1 MVAEWVESEQENT
14 GEWIIAKTNKSISM
28 TIKNIL
34 ISDKT
39 KQNKKKLMADSQQHL
54 GSQSIHTDAMNQS
67 YNSIWCT

>member
-1 MVAEWVESEQENT
+1 
-14 GEWIIAKTNKSISM
+14 M

-39 KQNKKKLMADSQQHL
+39 KQNKKNLMADSQQHL

-67 YNSIWCT
+67 YNSI